1 MNIFRFAALA
11 AGILLLAGLLFWLT
25 RRLLEHRTLSWQNRL
40 LDQNVEEIRSIYARM
55 RGWRHDYHSHL
66 QTLKAYLAEGK
77 LSEAQGYLDRLE
89 ADLDEIR
96 PMVESGNVSLD
107 AILNAKLTLA
117 LSRDISINQR
127 VEVPNRLTVSDTDLC
142 VVMGNLLDNAMEAC
156 EKMDDA
162 AGRFIRLYIG
172 VLKGQL
178 YISVMNATA
187 ETVRRMPENGSGG
200 YSSEK
205 KGNHGH
211 GLKRIDRVVAKYGGY
226 LNRKNEPGVFVT
238 EVLLP
243 L

>member
-117 LSRDISINQR
+117 LSRLMHIHYY
-127 VEVPNRLTVSDTDLC
+127 T
-142 VVMGNLLDNAMEAC
+142 
-156 EKMDDA
+156 
-162 AGRFIRLYIG
+162 
-172 VLKGQL
+172 
-178 YISVMNATA
+178 
-187 ETVRRMPENGSGG
+187 
-200 YSSEK
+200 K
-205 KGNHGH
+205 K
-211 GLKRIDRVVAKYGGY
+211 
-226 LNRKNEPGVFVT
+226 
-238 EVLLP
+238 
-243 L
+243 